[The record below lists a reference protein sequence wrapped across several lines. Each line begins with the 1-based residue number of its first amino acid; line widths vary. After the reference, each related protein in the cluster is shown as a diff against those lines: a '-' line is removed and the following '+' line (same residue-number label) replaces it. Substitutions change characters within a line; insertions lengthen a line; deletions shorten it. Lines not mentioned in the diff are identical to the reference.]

1 MRNTAKSTSKNKF
14 SRKLISAVTYLQL
27 ERLTAEQMNIQE
39 YNRGVDNYAEGLF
52 RFALKSCG
60 DTDQAR
66 DFVQD
71 AFEKLWTK
79 LETVEAEKVKSYL
92 FTTVYHSLVDAA
104 RKTKRKQ
111 TYEVSFQ
118 SQSHTETG
126 YFDVKERLN
135 EGLDKMPEIQ
145 KQVVLL
151 RDYEGYSYQEI
162 GEITGLNEQQVKVYI
177 FRARKFLRDYIGQL
191 EVLI

>member
-1 MRNTAKSTSKNKF
+1 
-14 SRKLISAVTYLQL
+14 
-27 ERLTAEQMNIQE
+27 MNIHD
-39 YNRGVDNYAEGLF
+39 YNSGVDSYADGLF

-60 DTDQAR
+60 NSDQAR

-79 LETVEAEKVKSYL
+79 LETVEADKMKSYL
-92 FTTVYHSLVDAA
+92 FTTVYHAVVDAA
-104 RKTKRKQ
+104 RKTQRKQ
-111 TYEVSFQ
+111 TYESNYQGATHV
-118 SQSHTETG
+118 ETG
-126 YFDVKERLN
+126 YFDVKEKLN
-135 EGLDKMPEIQ
+135 EGLEKMPEIQ
-145 KQVVLL
+145 RQVVLL